1 MFFVPQHVD
10 ATKGRFL
17 VMTDHGTEGWGITSQ
32 HERAEDA
39 LLSLADVSYGR
50 QMIVQI
56 TEFKFSVTPQ

>member
-1 MFFVPQHVD
+1 
-10 ATKGRFL
+10 
-17 VMTDHGTEGWGITSQ
+17 MTDHGTEGWGITSQ